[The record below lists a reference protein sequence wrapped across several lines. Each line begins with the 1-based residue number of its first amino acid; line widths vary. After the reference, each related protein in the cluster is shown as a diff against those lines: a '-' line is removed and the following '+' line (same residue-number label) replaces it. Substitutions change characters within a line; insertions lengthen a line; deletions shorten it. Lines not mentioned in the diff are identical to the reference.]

1 MSDIA
6 IPGFSSDSNTA
17 KMIDNLMKAKRIP
30 LEKMEINQ
38 EEYTD
43 LKGIWQDLTV
53 TLSKLSDSAN
63 KLYGFENPFNEKSV
77 NSSNEDILTAESER
91 TAIDENLSFIVSNIA
106 TADKFVSYQIDS
118 EKTIPKGT
126 YTFTVGE
133 EDTTLKYRGGS
144 LDDFVTKLNKKNPDE
159 VRASLIKN
167 SKTSQVLLIESL
179 KTGDENSLV
188 FKNDSISLGL
198 DVGLIEKNTVE
209 NSKLIVNDLISSK
222 GSVTKSKYEL
232 KLSPESRA
240 SFRVDTEINESDVFE
255 LTVELKYTPKGE
267 KEKSPLDDLQIP
279 SVTLEKITI
288 DSASGGNLER
298 FLSEEE
304 SDTPPVLDMN
314 ILTVSDD
321 KYSLKLEPIV
331 NNNNQ
336 KQIITFTGKQIEN
349 LKSINVI
356 NNNSE
361 KTLVLHSAIQK
372 KGAGRGDY
380 VPLSPITVADN
391 ATVLMNG
398 MKIERENNEIDDLV
412 DGTTI
417 YLHSADPDEEV
428 TLNIDYN
435 IDYAQDQISDFIYNY
450 NQSVQKILL
459 LTNDDKAILSE
470 IEFANDDAK
479 EKAEE
484 IQGTLRGDR
493 TLNSLKQSLSRVMT
507 NAYPSESDKGFK
519 LLKSIG
525 ISTNATGISGV
536 NASKLRGY
544 IEFNVEELENSLKN
558 NIEGVKNLFGY
569 DSNDDFIID
578 TGVAKFV
585 DDIVKPYT
593 RAGGTIATR
602 ISTID
607 SKIKR
612 QDKQISD
619 YKDDLITYESTIR
632 RKYGQ
637 MDATINSLNSSMTAI
652 ENLTNSGDN

>member
-6 IPGFSSDSNTA
+6 IPGFSSESNTA
-17 KMIDNLMKAKRIP
+17 KQIENLMKAKRIP
-30 LEKMEINQ
+30 LEKMEIKQ
-38 EEYTD
+38 EEYTT

-63 KLYGFENPFNEKSV
+63 KLYGFENPFNEKNV
-77 NSSNEDILTAESER
+77 NSSNEKILTAKSER
-91 TAIDENLSFIVSNIA
+91 TAIDENLSFIVDNIA

-133 EDTTLKYRGGS
+133 DDTTLKYRGGS

-179 KTGDENSLV
+179 KTGDENQLI

-198 DVGLIEKNTVE
+198 DVGLIEKNTIE

-222 GSVTKSKYEL
+222 GSITKSKYEL

-240 SFRVDTEINESDVFE
+240 SFRVDTEMNESDVFE
-255 LTVELKYTPKGE
+255 LTIELKYTPKGK
-267 KEKSPLDDLQIP
+267 KEVSPIDDLQVP

-288 DSASGGNLER
+288 DNASGGNLER
-298 FLSEEE
+298 FLPEED
-304 SDTPPVLDMN
+304 SITPPVLDMN
-314 ILTVSDD
+314 VITVSDG

-336 KQIITFTGKQIEN
+336 KQVITFTGKQIET
-349 LKSINVI
+349 LKSINII

-361 KTLVLHSAIQK
+361 KTLILHSVIQK
-372 KGAGRGDY
+372 KGAGKGDY
-380 VPLSPITVADN
+380 VPISPITVADN
-391 ATVLMNG
+391 ATVFMNG
-398 MKIERENNEIDDLV
+398 MRIERENNEIDDLV

-417 YLHSADPDEEV
+417 YLHGADPDEEV
-428 TLNIDYN
+428 SLNIDYN
-435 IDYAQDQISDFIYNY
+435 IDYASDQISDFIYNY

-459 LTNDDKAILSE
+459 LTNSDKAILSE
-470 IEFANDDAK
+470 IDFANDEAK
-479 EKAEE
+479 KKAEE

-493 TLNSLKQSLSRVMT
+493 TLNSLKQSLSRGMT
-507 NAYPSESDKGFK
+507 SAYPTDNDSGFN
-519 LLKSIG
+519 LLNSVG
-525 ISTNATGISGV
+525 ISTNATGNSGF

-544 IEFNVEELENSLKN
+544 IEFNTEELEKTLKN
-558 NIEGVKNLFGY
+558 NIEGVKNLFGF
-569 DSNDDFIID
+569 DTNDDFIID
-578 TGVAKFV
+578 TGVAKV
-585 DDIVKPYT
+585 IDDILKPYT
-593 RAGGTIATR
+593 RSGGTIATR

-612 QDKQISD
+612 QDKQITD
-619 YKDDLITYESTIR
+619 YKDDLISYEDTIR

-652 ENLTNSGDN
+652 ENLMNSGDN